1 MAYTVRKLLE
11 SEQFPKMKLLCGEKG
26 LDLEVKGIRII
37 EIEDME
43 RYLTG
48 GEILIT
54 SFQVYLSCSDR
65 EVEQHFEDLVKS
77 DISGFI
83 VKKRKE
89 YDPTGRRL
97 SLLEKHCKK
106 YEIPLV
112 EIPGDFDY
120 WGIIRHVMIQVFD
133 KDTARLKYF
142 KITHDSF
149 NSFILK
155 NNGSSNTASDII
167 KFLSIMIENPVV
179 LYYGNLNCMV
189 STNSDNSKL
198 ILSDEIQPYKP
209 NIITKFQY
217 MKQMKGSC
225 VQYVVKFAIL
235 SEVEVYITITE
246 ENRELTELDYMAIEN
261 AIINLQYGFLS
272 EFAQDEV
279 KKKYQRDIVH
289 NILNGLLS
297 SKEMTEAA
305 AQLGMKES
313 DTYRVVDFHTIK
325 KNVQRKYTKE
335 QLQEVGVI
343 VGELMYLLPDALI
356 YRNMDQ
362 IVMIQQVDSNQTE
375 LEYQKEMEE
384 VEDVIQ
390 RSILYRKKDT
400 DFQIGIG
407 KSVEGYQRLKE
418 SYHEASRAI
427 KYIDIIRLV
436 TGDKNKSVVHYS
448 NLGFFQIF
456 GEIDDVT
463 ELERYIPETLKKS
476 NISVSLIKANR
487 TKITDSNV
495 YGISYG
501 YDVYAGGAGN
511 DNDGDAKD
519 GRSGGFVGFNDE
531 GLLKNNNM
539 YYCDVVRGTKDLV
552 GPFSGK
558 SELDTVYA
566 FNSQEKVEGENN
578 NYRIYRKLDQSLD
591 QIEKNNSILNSSHE
605 KDDASGWDIYTIGH
619 MNPVKTFETLKNAV
633 LVSKGDSVKA
643 DLNAYESSAKAVL
656 MSDTKTTLN
665 TGESDTPEPSESQDP
680 CDENIKL
687 TINKVW
693 KDLNNFDHSRP
704 NSITVTISRTWKDK
718 AGNEKTETVPRY
730 ESYKIE
736 GSSDKSKWQKVIKEL
751 PAYTTDGDE
760 IYYYTYSIT
769 EAKVDGYTTTIDK
782 SQDGFTFTIT
792 NRHFPGLPD
801 TGGYGS
807 YLIYLIAVLLFLVY
821 FVMRYKK
828 CKENKKAEKL

>member
-54 SFQVYLSCSDR
+54 SFQVYLSCNDR

-112 EIPGDFDY
+112 EIPGDFYY
-120 WGIIRHVMIQVFD
+120 WGIIRYVIMQVFD
-133 KDTARLKYF
+133 KATARLKYF
-142 KITHDSF
+142 KITHDNF
-149 NSFILK
+149 NAFILN
-155 NNGSSNTASDII
+155 NNGSCNTASNII
-167 KFLSIMIENPVV
+167 KFLSVMIENPVV

-235 SEVEVYITITE
+235 SEVEIYITITE

-305 AQLGMKES
+305 SQLGMKES

-335 QLQEVGVI
+335 QLHEVGVI
-343 VGELMYLLPDALI
+343 EGELMHLLPDALI

-362 IVMIQQVDSNQTE
+362 IVMIQQVDSDQTE

-384 VEDVIQ
+384 IEEVIQ

-456 GEIDDVT
+456 SKVDDMT
-463 ELERYIPETLKKS
+463 ELERCIPETLKKLYLYDDEHKGE
-476 NISVSLIKANR
+476 LITTLQMYLRNNQSIKKTAGAMFVHYR
-487 TKITDSNV
+487 T
-495 YGISYG
+495 ISY
-501 YDVYAGGAGN
+501 
-511 DNDGDAKD
+511 
-519 GRSGGFVGFNDE
+519 R
-531 GLLKNNNM
+531 
-539 YYCDVVRGTKDLV
+539 
-552 GPFSGK
+552 
-558 SELDTVYA
+558 
-566 FNSQEKVEGENN
+566 
-578 NYRIYRKLDQSLD
+578 
-591 QIEKNNSILNSSHE
+591 IEKI
-605 KDDASGWDIYTIGH
+605 KQISGI
-619 MNPVKTFETLKNAV
+619 
-633 LVSKGDSVKA
+633 
-643 DLNAYESSAKAVL
+643 
-656 MSDTKTTLN
+656 
-665 TGESDTPEPSESQDP
+665 
-680 CDENIKL
+680 
-687 TINKVW
+687 
-693 KDLNNFDHSRP
+693 NFD
-704 NSITVTISRTWKDK
+704 N
-718 AGNEKTETVPRY
+718 ANEVLAV
-730 ESYKIE
+730 SNGLIIYKMLKEIE
-736 GSSDKSKWQKVIKEL
+736 
-751 PAYTTDGDE
+751 
-760 IYYYTYSIT
+760 
-769 EAKVDGYTTTIDK
+769 
-782 SQDGFTFTIT
+782 
-792 NRHFPGLPD
+792 
-801 TGGYGS
+801 
-807 YLIYLIAVLLFLVY
+807 
-821 FVMRYKK
+821 
-828 CKENKKAEKL
+828 

>member
-54 SFQVYLSCSDR
+54 SFQVYLSCNDR

-112 EIPGDFDY
+112 EISEDLHY
-120 WGIIRHVMIQVFD
+120 WGIIRYVIMQVFD
-133 KDTARLKYF
+133 KATARLKYF
-142 KITHDSF
+142 KITHDNF
-149 NSFILK
+149 NAFILN
-155 NNGSSNTASDII
+155 NNGSCNTASDII
-167 KFLSIMIENPVV
+167 KFLSVMIENPVV

-235 SEVEVYITITE
+235 NEMEIYITITE

-313 DTYRVVDFHTIK
+313 DTYRVVDFHTIT

-335 QLQEVGVI
+335 QLHEVGVI
-343 VGELMYLLPDALI
+343 EGELMHLLPDALI

-362 IVMIQQVDSNQTE
+362 IVMIQQVDSKQTE

-463 ELERYIPETLKKS
+463 ELERYIPETLKKLYLYDDEHKGE
-476 NISVSLIKANR
+476 LITTLQMYLRNNQSIKKTAGAMFVHYR
-487 TKITDSNV
+487 T
-495 YGISYG
+495 ISYRLE
-501 YDVYAGGAGN
+501 
-511 DNDGDAKD
+511 KIKQI
-519 GRSGGFVGFNDE
+519 SG
-531 GLLKNNNM
+531 
-539 YYCDVVRGTKDLV
+539 
-552 GPFSGK
+552 
-558 SELDTVYA
+558 
-566 FNSQEKVEGENN
+566 
-578 NYRIYRKLDQSLD
+578 I
-591 QIEKNNSILNSSHE
+591 
-605 KDDASGWDIYTIGH
+605 
-619 MNPVKTFETLKNAV
+619 
-633 LVSKGDSVKA
+633 
-643 DLNAYESSAKAVL
+643 
-656 MSDTKTTLN
+656 
-665 TGESDTPEPSESQDP
+665 
-680 CDENIKL
+680 
-687 TINKVW
+687 
-693 KDLNNFDHSRP
+693 NFD
-704 NSITVTISRTWKDK
+704 N
-718 AGNEKTETVPRY
+718 ANEVLAV
-730 ESYKIE
+730 SNGLIIYKMLKEIE
-736 GSSDKSKWQKVIKEL
+736 
-751 PAYTTDGDE
+751 
-760 IYYYTYSIT
+760 
-769 EAKVDGYTTTIDK
+769 
-782 SQDGFTFTIT
+782 
-792 NRHFPGLPD
+792 
-801 TGGYGS
+801 
-807 YLIYLIAVLLFLVY
+807 
-821 FVMRYKK
+821 
-828 CKENKKAEKL
+828 

>member
-54 SFQVYLSCSDR
+54 SFQVYLSCNDR

-112 EIPGDFDY
+112 EISEDLHY
-120 WGIIRHVMIQVFD
+120 WGIIRYVIMQVFD
-133 KDTARLKYF
+133 KATARLKYF
-142 KITHDSF
+142 KITHDNF
-149 NSFILK
+149 NAFILN
-155 NNGSSNTASDII
+155 NNGSCNTASNII
-167 KFLSIMIENPVV
+167 KFLSVMIENPVE

-189 STNSDNSKL
+189 STNLDNSKL

-235 SEVEVYITITE
+235 SEVEIYITITE

-272 EFAQDEV
+272 EFVQDEV

-305 AQLGMKES
+305 SQLGMKES

-343 VGELMYLLPDALI
+343 EGELMHLLPDALI
-356 YRNMDQ
+356 YRNKDQ

-407 KSVEGYQRLKE
+407 KSVEGYQRLNE

-463 ELERYIPETLKKS
+463 ELERYIPETLKKLYLYDDEHKGE
-476 NISVSLIKANR
+476 LITTLQMYLRNNQSIKKTAGAMFVHYR
-487 TKITDSNV
+487 T
-495 YGISYG
+495 ISYRLE
-501 YDVYAGGAGN
+501 
-511 DNDGDAKD
+511 KIKQI
-519 GRSGGFVGFNDE
+519 SGINF
-531 GLLKNNNM
+531 
-539 YYCDVVRGTKDLV
+539 
-552 GPFSGK
+552 
-558 SELDTVYA
+558 
-566 FNSQEKVEGENN
+566 
-578 NYRIYRKLDQSLD
+578 
-591 QIEKNNSILNSSHE
+591 
-605 KDDASGWDIYTIGH
+605 DDAYEVLAVSNGLIIYK
-619 MNPVKTFETLKNAV
+619 MLK
-633 LVSKGDSVKA
+633 
-643 DLNAYESSAKAVL
+643 E
-656 MSDTKTTLN
+656 
-665 TGESDTPEPSESQDP
+665 
-680 CDENIKL
+680 
-687 TINKVW
+687 
-693 KDLNNFDHSRP
+693 
-704 NSITVTISRTWKDK
+704 
-718 AGNEKTETVPRY
+718 
-730 ESYKIE
+730 IE
-736 GSSDKSKWQKVIKEL
+736 
-751 PAYTTDGDE
+751 
-760 IYYYTYSIT
+760 
-769 EAKVDGYTTTIDK
+769 
-782 SQDGFTFTIT
+782 
-792 NRHFPGLPD
+792 
-801 TGGYGS
+801 
-807 YLIYLIAVLLFLVY
+807 
-821 FVMRYKK
+821 
-828 CKENKKAEKL
+828 

>member
-48 GEILIT
+48 GEILMT

-112 EIPGDFDY
+112 EISEDSYY
-120 WGIIRHVMIQVFD
+120 WGIIRYVMIQVFD

-149 NSFILK
+149 NTFILK

-179 LYYGNLNCMV
+179 LYYGDLNCMV

-235 SEVEVYITITE
+235 SEVEIYITITE

-272 EFAQDEV
+272 EFAQNEV
-279 KKKYQRDIVH
+279 KKTYQRDLIH

-335 QLQEVGVI
+335 QLHEVGVI

-390 RSILYRKKDT
+390 RSILHRKKDT

-418 SYHEASRAI
+418 SYQEASRAI

-463 ELERYIPETLKKS
+463 ELERYIPETLKKLYLYDDEHKGE
-476 NISVSLIKANR
+476 LITTLQMYLRNNQSIKKTADAMFVHYR
-487 TKITDSNV
+487 T
-495 YGISYG
+495 ISYRLE
-501 YDVYAGGAGN
+501 
-511 DNDGDAKD
+511 KIKQI
-519 GRSGGFVGFNDE
+519 SG
-531 GLLKNNNM
+531 
-539 YYCDVVRGTKDLV
+539 
-552 GPFSGK
+552 
-558 SELDTVYA
+558 
-566 FNSQEKVEGENN
+566 
-578 NYRIYRKLDQSLD
+578 I
-591 QIEKNNSILNSSHE
+591 
-605 KDDASGWDIYTIGH
+605 
-619 MNPVKTFETLKNAV
+619 
-633 LVSKGDSVKA
+633 
-643 DLNAYESSAKAVL
+643 
-656 MSDTKTTLN
+656 
-665 TGESDTPEPSESQDP
+665 
-680 CDENIKL
+680 
-687 TINKVW
+687 
-693 KDLNNFDHSRP
+693 NFD
-704 NSITVTISRTWKDK
+704 N
-718 AGNEKTETVPRY
+718 ANEVLAV
-730 ESYKIE
+730 SNGLIIYKMLKEIE
-736 GSSDKSKWQKVIKEL
+736 
-751 PAYTTDGDE
+751 
-760 IYYYTYSIT
+760 
-769 EAKVDGYTTTIDK
+769 
-782 SQDGFTFTIT
+782 
-792 NRHFPGLPD
+792 
-801 TGGYGS
+801 
-807 YLIYLIAVLLFLVY
+807 
-821 FVMRYKK
+821 
-828 CKENKKAEKL
+828 

>member
-112 EIPGDFDY
+112 EISEDSYY
-120 WGIIRHVMIQVFD
+120 WGIIRYVMIQVFD

-149 NSFILK
+149 NTFILK

-179 LYYGNLNCMV
+179 LYYGDLNCMV

-198 ILSDEIQPYKP
+198 ILLDEIQPYKP

-235 SEVEVYITITE
+235 SEVEIYITITE

-279 KKKYQRDIVH
+279 KKKYQRDLIH

-335 QLQEVGVI
+335 QLHEVGVI

-384 VEDVIQ
+384 IEEVIQ

-427 KYIDIIRLV
+427 KYIEIIRQV

-456 GEIDDVT
+456 GEIEDVT
-463 ELERYIPETLKKS
+463 ELERYIPETLKKLYLYDDEHKGE
-476 NISVSLIKANR
+476 LITTLQMYLRNNQSIKKTAGAMFVHYR
-487 TKITDSNV
+487 T
-495 YGISYG
+495 ISYRLE
-501 YDVYAGGAGN
+501 
-511 DNDGDAKD
+511 KIKQI
-519 GRSGGFVGFNDE
+519 SG
-531 GLLKNNNM
+531 
-539 YYCDVVRGTKDLV
+539 
-552 GPFSGK
+552 
-558 SELDTVYA
+558 
-566 FNSQEKVEGENN
+566 
-578 NYRIYRKLDQSLD
+578 I
-591 QIEKNNSILNSSHE
+591 
-605 KDDASGWDIYTIGH
+605 
-619 MNPVKTFETLKNAV
+619 
-633 LVSKGDSVKA
+633 
-643 DLNAYESSAKAVL
+643 
-656 MSDTKTTLN
+656 
-665 TGESDTPEPSESQDP
+665 
-680 CDENIKL
+680 
-687 TINKVW
+687 
-693 KDLNNFDHSRP
+693 NFD
-704 NSITVTISRTWKDK
+704 N
-718 AGNEKTETVPRY
+718 ANEVLAV
-730 ESYKIE
+730 SNGLIIYKMLN
-736 GSSDKSKWQKVIKEL
+736 Q
-751 PAYTTDGDE
+751 
-760 IYYYTYSIT
+760 
-769 EAKVDGYTTTIDK
+769 
-782 SQDGFTFTIT
+782 
-792 NRHFPGLPD
+792 
-801 TGGYGS
+801 
-807 YLIYLIAVLLFLVY
+807 
-821 FVMRYKK
+821 
-828 CKENKKAEKL
+828 

>member
-1 MAYTVRKLLE
+1 MAYIVRKLLE

-54 SFQVYLSCSDR
+54 SFQVYLSCNDR

-112 EIPGDFDY
+112 EISEDSYY
-120 WGIIRHVMIQVFD
+120 WGIIRYVIMQVFD
-133 KDTARLKYF
+133 KATARLKYF
-142 KITHDSF
+142 KITHDNF
-149 NSFILK
+149 NTFILN
-155 NNGSSNTASDII
+155 NNGSCNTASNII
-167 KFLSIMIENPVV
+167 KFLSVMIENPVV

-235 SEVEVYITITE
+235 SEVEIYITITE
-246 ENRELTELDYMAIEN
+246 ENRGLTELDYMAIEN

-279 KKKYQRDIVH
+279 KKKYQRDLIH

-325 KNVQRKYTKE
+325 NNVQSKYTKE
-335 QLQEVGVI
+335 QLHEVGVI
-343 VGELMYLLPDALI
+343 EGELKHLLPDALI

-362 IVMIQQVDSNQTE
+362 IVMIQQVDSEQTE

-390 RSILYRKKDT
+390 RSIFYRKKDT

-407 KSVEGYQRLKE
+407 KSVKGYQRLKE
-418 SYHEASRAI
+418 SYHEASQAI
-427 KYIDIIRLV
+427 KYIEIVRLV

-456 GEIDDVT
+456 GEIDDMT
-463 ELERYIPETLKKS
+463 KLERYIPETLKKLYEYDDEHKGELIPTLQMFLS
-476 NISVSLIKANR
+476 NNQSIRKTAGAMFVHYR
-487 TKITDSNV
+487 T
-495 YGISYG
+495 ISY
-501 YDVYAGGAGN
+501 
-511 DNDGDAKD
+511 
-519 GRSGGFVGFNDE
+519 R
-531 GLLKNNNM
+531 M
-539 YYCDVVRGTKDLV
+539 
-552 GPFSGK
+552 
-558 SELDTVYA
+558 
-566 FNSQEKVEGENN
+566 EKIKE
-578 NYRIYRKLDQSLD
+578 I
-591 QIEKNNSILNSSHE
+591 
-605 KDDASGWDIYTIGH
+605 
-619 MNPVKTFETLKNAV
+619 
-633 LVSKGDSVKA
+633 
-643 DLNAYESSAKAVL
+643 
-656 MSDTKTTLN
+656 
-665 TGESDTPEPSESQDP
+665 TG
-680 CDENIKL
+680 I
-687 TINKVW
+687 
-693 KDLNNFDHSRP
+693 NFD
-704 NSITVTISRTWKDK
+704 N
-718 AGNEKTETVPRY
+718 ANEVLAV
-730 ESYKIE
+730 SNGLVIYKMLN
-736 GSSDKSKWQKVIKEL
+736 Q
-751 PAYTTDGDE
+751 
-760 IYYYTYSIT
+760 
-769 EAKVDGYTTTIDK
+769 
-782 SQDGFTFTIT
+782 
-792 NRHFPGLPD
+792 
-801 TGGYGS
+801 
-807 YLIYLIAVLLFLVY
+807 
-821 FVMRYKK
+821 
-828 CKENKKAEKL
+828 

>member
-54 SFQVYLSCSDR
+54 SFQVYLSCNDR

-112 EIPGDFDY
+112 EISEDSYY
-120 WGIIRHVMIQVFD
+120 WGIIRYVIMQVFD
-133 KDTARLKYF
+133 KATARLKYF
-142 KITHDSF
+142 KITHDNF
-149 NSFILK
+149 NTFILN
-155 NNGSSNTASDII
+155 NNGSCNTASNII
-167 KFLSIMIENPVV
+167 KFLSVMIENPVV

-235 SEVEVYITITE
+235 SEVEIYITITE
-246 ENRELTELDYMAIEN
+246 ENRGLTELDYMAIEN

-279 KKKYQRDIVH
+279 KKKYQRDLIH

-325 KNVQRKYTKE
+325 NNVQSKYTKE
-335 QLQEVGVI
+335 QLHEVGVI
-343 VGELMYLLPDALI
+343 EGELKHLLPDALI

-390 RSILYRKKDT
+390 RSIFYRKKDT

-456 GEIDDVT
+456 GEIDDMT
-463 ELERYIPETLKKS
+463 KLERYIPETLKKLYEYDDEHKGELIPTLQMFLS
-476 NISVSLIKANR
+476 NNQSIRKTAGAMFVHYR
-487 TKITDSNV
+487 T
-495 YGISYG
+495 ISY
-501 YDVYAGGAGN
+501 
-511 DNDGDAKD
+511 
-519 GRSGGFVGFNDE
+519 R
-531 GLLKNNNM
+531 M
-539 YYCDVVRGTKDLV
+539 
-552 GPFSGK
+552 
-558 SELDTVYA
+558 
-566 FNSQEKVEGENN
+566 EKIKE
-578 NYRIYRKLDQSLD
+578 I
-591 QIEKNNSILNSSHE
+591 
-605 KDDASGWDIYTIGH
+605 
-619 MNPVKTFETLKNAV
+619 
-633 LVSKGDSVKA
+633 
-643 DLNAYESSAKAVL
+643 
-656 MSDTKTTLN
+656 
-665 TGESDTPEPSESQDP
+665 TG
-680 CDENIKL
+680 I
-687 TINKVW
+687 
-693 KDLNNFDHSRP
+693 NFD
-704 NSITVTISRTWKDK
+704 N
-718 AGNEKTETVPRY
+718 ANEVLAV
-730 ESYKIE
+730 SNGLVIYKMLN
-736 GSSDKSKWQKVIKEL
+736 Q
-751 PAYTTDGDE
+751 
-760 IYYYTYSIT
+760 
-769 EAKVDGYTTTIDK
+769 
-782 SQDGFTFTIT
+782 
-792 NRHFPGLPD
+792 
-801 TGGYGS
+801 
-807 YLIYLIAVLLFLVY
+807 
-821 FVMRYKK
+821 
-828 CKENKKAEKL
+828 

>member
-1 MAYTVRKLLE
+1 M
-11 SEQFPKMKLLCGEKG
+11 
-26 LDLEVKGIRII
+26 
-37 EIEDME
+37 
-43 RYLTG
+43 
-48 GEILIT
+48 
-54 SFQVYLSCSDR
+54 
-65 EVEQHFEDLVKS
+65 
-77 DISGFI
+77 
-83 VKKRKE
+83 
-89 YDPTGRRL
+89 

-112 EIPGDFDY
+112 EISEDFYY
-120 WGIIRHVMIQVFD
+120 WGIIRHVMMQVFD

-142 KITHDSF
+142 KITHDNF
-149 NSFILK
+149 NTFILR

-179 LYYGNLNCMV
+179 LYYGNLNYIV

-235 SEVEVYITITE
+235 SEVEIYITITE

-279 KKKYQRDIVH
+279 KKKYQRDLIH

-325 KNVQRKYTKE
+325 NNVQSKYTKE
-335 QLQEVGVI
+335 QLHEVGVI
-343 VGELMYLLPDALI
+343 EGELKHLLPDALI

-418 SYHEASRAI
+418 SYYEASQAI
-427 KYIDIIRLV
+427 KYIEIIRHV

-463 ELERYIPETLKKS
+463 ELERYIPETLKKLYLYDDEHKGE
-476 NISVSLIKANR
+476 LITTLQMYLRNNQSIKKTAGAMFVHYR
-487 TKITDSNV
+487 T
-495 YGISYG
+495 ISYRLE
-501 YDVYAGGAGN
+501 
-511 DNDGDAKD
+511 KIKQI
-519 GRSGGFVGFNDE
+519 SG
-531 GLLKNNNM
+531 
-539 YYCDVVRGTKDLV
+539 
-552 GPFSGK
+552 
-558 SELDTVYA
+558 
-566 FNSQEKVEGENN
+566 
-578 NYRIYRKLDQSLD
+578 I
-591 QIEKNNSILNSSHE
+591 
-605 KDDASGWDIYTIGH
+605 
-619 MNPVKTFETLKNAV
+619 
-633 LVSKGDSVKA
+633 
-643 DLNAYESSAKAVL
+643 
-656 MSDTKTTLN
+656 
-665 TGESDTPEPSESQDP
+665 
-680 CDENIKL
+680 
-687 TINKVW
+687 
-693 KDLNNFDHSRP
+693 NFD
-704 NSITVTISRTWKDK
+704 N
-718 AGNEKTETVPRY
+718 ANEVLAV
-730 ESYKIE
+730 SNGLIIYKMLKEIE
-736 GSSDKSKWQKVIKEL
+736 
-751 PAYTTDGDE
+751 
-760 IYYYTYSIT
+760 
-769 EAKVDGYTTTIDK
+769 
-782 SQDGFTFTIT
+782 
-792 NRHFPGLPD
+792 
-801 TGGYGS
+801 
-807 YLIYLIAVLLFLVY
+807 
-821 FVMRYKK
+821 
-828 CKENKKAEKL
+828 

>member
-54 SFQVYLSCSDR
+54 SFQVYLSCNDR

-112 EIPGDFDY
+112 EISEDSYY
-120 WGIIRHVMIQVFD
+120 WGIIRYVVMQVFD
-133 KDTARLKYF
+133 KATARLKYF
-142 KITHDSF
+142 KITHDNF
-149 NSFILK
+149 NAFILN
-155 NNGSSNTASDII
+155 NNGSCNTASDII
-167 KFLSIMIENPVV
+167 KFLSVMIENPVV

-235 SEVEVYITITE
+235 NEMEIYITITE

-325 KNVQRKYTKE
+325 KNAQRKYTKE

-418 SYHEASRAI
+418 SYHEARRAI

-463 ELERYIPETLKKS
+463 ELERYIPETLKKLYLYDDEHKGE
-476 NISVSLIKANR
+476 LITTLQMYLRNNQSIKKTAGAMFVHYR
-487 TKITDSNV
+487 T
-495 YGISYG
+495 ISYRLE
-501 YDVYAGGAGN
+501 
-511 DNDGDAKD
+511 KIKQI
-519 GRSGGFVGFNDE
+519 SGINF
-531 GLLKNNNM
+531 
-539 YYCDVVRGTKDLV
+539 
-552 GPFSGK
+552 
-558 SELDTVYA
+558 
-566 FNSQEKVEGENN
+566 
-578 NYRIYRKLDQSLD
+578 
-591 QIEKNNSILNSSHE
+591 
-605 KDDASGWDIYTIGH
+605 DDATEVLAVSNGLIIYK
-619 MNPVKTFETLKNAV
+619 MLK
-633 LVSKGDSVKA
+633 
-643 DLNAYESSAKAVL
+643 E
-656 MSDTKTTLN
+656 
-665 TGESDTPEPSESQDP
+665 
-680 CDENIKL
+680 
-687 TINKVW
+687 
-693 KDLNNFDHSRP
+693 
-704 NSITVTISRTWKDK
+704 
-718 AGNEKTETVPRY
+718 
-730 ESYKIE
+730 IE
-736 GSSDKSKWQKVIKEL
+736 
-751 PAYTTDGDE
+751 
-760 IYYYTYSIT
+760 
-769 EAKVDGYTTTIDK
+769 
-782 SQDGFTFTIT
+782 
-792 NRHFPGLPD
+792 
-801 TGGYGS
+801 
-807 YLIYLIAVLLFLVY
+807 
-821 FVMRYKK
+821 
-828 CKENKKAEKL
+828 

>member
-1 MAYTVRKLLE
+1 MAYTVRKLLK

-54 SFQVYLSCSDR
+54 SFQVYLSCNDR

-106 YEIPLV
+106 YQIPLLEIP
-112 EIPGDFDY
+112 EDSYY
-120 WGIIRHVMIQVFD
+120 WGIIRYVIMQVFD
-133 KDTARLKYF
+133 KATARLKYF

-149 NSFILK
+149 NTFILK

-179 LYYGNLNCMV
+179 LYYGNLNCMA

-225 VQYVVKFAIL
+225 VQYVVKFTIL
-235 SEVEVYITITE
+235 SEVEIYITITE

-343 VGELMYLLPDALI
+343 VGELRYLLPDALI
-356 YRNMDQ
+356 YR
-362 IVMIQQVDSNQTE
+362 
-375 LEYQKEMEE
+375 
-384 VEDVIQ
+384 
-390 RSILYRKKDT
+390 
-400 DFQIGIG
+400 
-407 KSVEGYQRLKE
+407 
-418 SYHEASRAI
+418 
-427 KYIDIIRLV
+427 
-436 TGDKNKSVVHYS
+436 
-448 NLGFFQIF
+448 
-456 GEIDDVT
+456 
-463 ELERYIPETLKKS
+463 
-476 NISVSLIKANR
+476 
-487 TKITDSNV
+487 
-495 YGISYG
+495 
-501 YDVYAGGAGN
+501 
-511 DNDGDAKD
+511 
-519 GRSGGFVGFNDE
+519 
-531 GLLKNNNM
+531 
-539 YYCDVVRGTKDLV
+539 
-552 GPFSGK
+552 
-558 SELDTVYA
+558 
-566 FNSQEKVEGENN
+566 
-578 NYRIYRKLDQSLD
+578 
-591 QIEKNNSILNSSHE
+591 
-605 KDDASGWDIYTIGH
+605 
-619 MNPVKTFETLKNAV
+619 
-633 LVSKGDSVKA
+633 
-643 DLNAYESSAKAVL
+643 
-656 MSDTKTTLN
+656 
-665 TGESDTPEPSESQDP
+665 
-680 CDENIKL
+680 
-687 TINKVW
+687 
-693 KDLNNFDHSRP
+693 
-704 NSITVTISRTWKDK
+704 
-718 AGNEKTETVPRY
+718 
-730 ESYKIE
+730 
-736 GSSDKSKWQKVIKEL
+736 
-751 PAYTTDGDE
+751 
-760 IYYYTYSIT
+760 
-769 EAKVDGYTTTIDK
+769 
-782 SQDGFTFTIT
+782 
-792 NRHFPGLPD
+792 
-801 TGGYGS
+801 
-807 YLIYLIAVLLFLVY
+807 
-821 FVMRYKK
+821 
-828 CKENKKAEKL
+828 

>member
-112 EIPGDFDY
+112 EISEDSYY
-120 WGIIRHVMIQVFD
+120 WGIIRYVIMQVFD
-133 KDTARLKYF
+133 KATARLKYF
-142 KITHDSF
+142 KITHDNF
-149 NSFILK
+149 NMFILN
-155 NNGSSNTASDII
+155 NNGSCNTASDII

-235 SEVEVYITITE
+235 SEVEIYITITE

-279 KKKYQRDIVH
+279 KKKYQRDIIH

-335 QLQEVGVI
+335 QLHEVGVI

-456 GEIDDVT
+456 GEIEDVT
-463 ELERYIPETLKKS
+463 ELERYIPETLKKLYLYDDEHKGE
-476 NISVSLIKANR
+476 LITTLQMYLRNNQSIKKTAGAMFVHYR
-487 TKITDSNV
+487 T
-495 YGISYG
+495 ISYRLE
-501 YDVYAGGAGN
+501 
-511 DNDGDAKD
+511 KIKQI
-519 GRSGGFVGFNDE
+519 SG
-531 GLLKNNNM
+531 
-539 YYCDVVRGTKDLV
+539 
-552 GPFSGK
+552 
-558 SELDTVYA
+558 
-566 FNSQEKVEGENN
+566 
-578 NYRIYRKLDQSLD
+578 I
-591 QIEKNNSILNSSHE
+591 
-605 KDDASGWDIYTIGH
+605 
-619 MNPVKTFETLKNAV
+619 
-633 LVSKGDSVKA
+633 
-643 DLNAYESSAKAVL
+643 
-656 MSDTKTTLN
+656 
-665 TGESDTPEPSESQDP
+665 
-680 CDENIKL
+680 
-687 TINKVW
+687 
-693 KDLNNFDHSRP
+693 NFD
-704 NSITVTISRTWKDK
+704 N
-718 AGNEKTETVPRY
+718 ANEVLAV
-730 ESYKIE
+730 SNGLIIYKMLKEIE
-736 GSSDKSKWQKVIKEL
+736 
-751 PAYTTDGDE
+751 
-760 IYYYTYSIT
+760 
-769 EAKVDGYTTTIDK
+769 
-782 SQDGFTFTIT
+782 
-792 NRHFPGLPD
+792 
-801 TGGYGS
+801 
-807 YLIYLIAVLLFLVY
+807 
-821 FVMRYKK
+821 
-828 CKENKKAEKL
+828 

>member
-54 SFQVYLSCSDR
+54 SFQVYLSCNDR

-112 EIPGDFDY
+112 EISEDFYY

-142 KITHDSF
+142 KITHDNF
-149 NSFILK
+149 NTFILK

-167 KFLSIMIENPVV
+167 RFLSIMIENPVV

-235 SEVEVYITITE
+235 SEVEIYITITE
-246 ENRELTELDYMAIEN
+246 ENRGLTELDYMAIEN

-279 KKKYQRDIVH
+279 KKKYQRDLIH

-325 KNVQRKYTKE
+325 NNVQSKYTKE
-335 QLQEVGVI
+335 QLHEVDVI
-343 VGELMYLLPDALI
+343 EGELKHLLPDALI

-362 IVMIQQVDSNQTE
+362 IVMIQQVDSEQTE

-418 SYHEASRAI
+418 SYHEASQAI
-427 KYIDIIRLV
+427 KYIEIIRQV

-463 ELERYIPETLKKS
+463 ELERYIPETLKKLYEYDDEHKGELIPTLQMFLS
-476 NISVSLIKANR
+476 NNQSIRKTAGAMFVHYR
-487 TKITDSNV
+487 T
-495 YGISYG
+495 ISYRLE
-501 YDVYAGGAGN
+501 
-511 DNDGDAKD
+511 KIKQI
-519 GRSGGFVGFNDE
+519 SG
-531 GLLKNNNM
+531 
-539 YYCDVVRGTKDLV
+539 
-552 GPFSGK
+552 
-558 SELDTVYA
+558 
-566 FNSQEKVEGENN
+566 
-578 NYRIYRKLDQSLD
+578 I
-591 QIEKNNSILNSSHE
+591 
-605 KDDASGWDIYTIGH
+605 
-619 MNPVKTFETLKNAV
+619 
-633 LVSKGDSVKA
+633 
-643 DLNAYESSAKAVL
+643 
-656 MSDTKTTLN
+656 
-665 TGESDTPEPSESQDP
+665 
-680 CDENIKL
+680 
-687 TINKVW
+687 
-693 KDLNNFDHSRP
+693 NFD
-704 NSITVTISRTWKDK
+704 N
-718 AGNEKTETVPRY
+718 ANEVLAV
-730 ESYKIE
+730 SNGLVIYKMLKEIE
-736 GSSDKSKWQKVIKEL
+736 
-751 PAYTTDGDE
+751 
-760 IYYYTYSIT
+760 
-769 EAKVDGYTTTIDK
+769 
-782 SQDGFTFTIT
+782 
-792 NRHFPGLPD
+792 
-801 TGGYGS
+801 
-807 YLIYLIAVLLFLVY
+807 
-821 FVMRYKK
+821 
-828 CKENKKAEKL
+828 

>member
-112 EIPGDFDY
+112 EISEDSYY
-120 WGIIRHVMIQVFD
+120 WGIIRYVMIQVFD

-149 NSFILK
+149 NTFILK

-179 LYYGNLNCMV
+179 LYYGDLNCMV

-235 SEVEVYITITE
+235 SEVEIYITITE

-279 KKKYQRDIVH
+279 KKKYQRDLIH

-335 QLQEVGVI
+335 QLHEVGVI
-343 VGELMYLLPDALI
+343 VGELKHLLPDALI

-427 KYIDIIRLV
+427 KYIDIIRQV

-456 GEIDDVT
+456 GEIEDVT
-463 ELERYIPETLKKS
+463 ELERYIPETLKKLYLYDDEHKGE
-476 NISVSLIKANR
+476 LITTLQMYLRNNQSIKKTADAMFVHYR
-487 TKITDSNV
+487 T
-495 YGISYG
+495 ISYRLE
-501 YDVYAGGAGN
+501 
-511 DNDGDAKD
+511 KIKQI
-519 GRSGGFVGFNDE
+519 SG
-531 GLLKNNNM
+531 
-539 YYCDVVRGTKDLV
+539 
-552 GPFSGK
+552 
-558 SELDTVYA
+558 
-566 FNSQEKVEGENN
+566 
-578 NYRIYRKLDQSLD
+578 I
-591 QIEKNNSILNSSHE
+591 
-605 KDDASGWDIYTIGH
+605 
-619 MNPVKTFETLKNAV
+619 
-633 LVSKGDSVKA
+633 
-643 DLNAYESSAKAVL
+643 
-656 MSDTKTTLN
+656 
-665 TGESDTPEPSESQDP
+665 
-680 CDENIKL
+680 
-687 TINKVW
+687 
-693 KDLNNFDHSRP
+693 NFD
-704 NSITVTISRTWKDK
+704 N
-718 AGNEKTETVPRY
+718 ANEVLAV
-730 ESYKIE
+730 SNGLIIYKMLKEIE
-736 GSSDKSKWQKVIKEL
+736 
-751 PAYTTDGDE
+751 
-760 IYYYTYSIT
+760 
-769 EAKVDGYTTTIDK
+769 
-782 SQDGFTFTIT
+782 
-792 NRHFPGLPD
+792 
-801 TGGYGS
+801 
-807 YLIYLIAVLLFLVY
+807 
-821 FVMRYKK
+821 
-828 CKENKKAEKL
+828 

>member
-112 EIPGDFDY
+112 EISEDSYY
-120 WGIIRHVMIQVFD
+120 WGIIRYVMIQVFD

-149 NSFILK
+149 NTFILK

-179 LYYGNLNCMV
+179 LYYGDLNCMV

-235 SEVEVYITITE
+235 SEVEIYITITE

-272 EFAQDEV
+272 EFAQNEV
-279 KKKYQRDIVH
+279 KKTYQRDLIH

-313 DTYRVVDFHTIK
+313 DTYRVVDFHTIT

-335 QLQEVGVI
+335 QLHEVGVI
-343 VGELMYLLPDALI
+343 EGELMHLLPDALI

-427 KYIDIIRLV
+427 KYIEIIRQV
-436 TGDKNKSVVHYS
+436 TGDKNKSVVQYS

-456 GEIDDVT
+456 GKVDDMT
-463 ELERYIPETLKKS
+463 ELERCIPETLKKLYLYDDEHKGE
-476 NISVSLIKANR
+476 LITTLQMYLRNNQSIKKTADAMFVHYR
-487 TKITDSNV
+487 T
-495 YGISYG
+495 ISYRLE
-501 YDVYAGGAGN
+501 
-511 DNDGDAKD
+511 KIKQI
-519 GRSGGFVGFNDE
+519 SG
-531 GLLKNNNM
+531 
-539 YYCDVVRGTKDLV
+539 
-552 GPFSGK
+552 
-558 SELDTVYA
+558 
-566 FNSQEKVEGENN
+566 
-578 NYRIYRKLDQSLD
+578 I
-591 QIEKNNSILNSSHE
+591 
-605 KDDASGWDIYTIGH
+605 
-619 MNPVKTFETLKNAV
+619 
-633 LVSKGDSVKA
+633 
-643 DLNAYESSAKAVL
+643 
-656 MSDTKTTLN
+656 
-665 TGESDTPEPSESQDP
+665 
-680 CDENIKL
+680 
-687 TINKVW
+687 
-693 KDLNNFDHSRP
+693 NFD
-704 NSITVTISRTWKDK
+704 N
-718 AGNEKTETVPRY
+718 ANEVLAV
-730 ESYKIE
+730 SNGLIIYKMLKEIE
-736 GSSDKSKWQKVIKEL
+736 
-751 PAYTTDGDE
+751 
-760 IYYYTYSIT
+760 
-769 EAKVDGYTTTIDK
+769 
-782 SQDGFTFTIT
+782 
-792 NRHFPGLPD
+792 
-801 TGGYGS
+801 
-807 YLIYLIAVLLFLVY
+807 
-821 FVMRYKK
+821 
-828 CKENKKAEKL
+828 

>member
-112 EIPGDFDY
+112 EISEDSYY
-120 WGIIRHVMIQVFD
+120 WGIIRYVIMQVFD

-142 KITHDSF
+142 KITHDNF
-149 NSFILK
+149 NTFILN
-155 NNGSSNTASDII
+155 NNGSCNTASDII

-235 SEVEVYITITE
+235 NEMEIYITITE

-335 QLQEVGVI
+335 QLHEVGVI
-343 VGELMYLLPDALI
+343 EGELMHLLPDALI

-362 IVMIQQVDSNQTE
+362 IVMIQQVDSDQTE

-384 VEDVIQ
+384 IEEVIQ
-390 RSILYRKKDT
+390 QSILYRKKDT

-418 SYHEASRAI
+418 SYYEASQAI
-427 KYIDIIRLV
+427 KYIEIIRLV

-456 GEIDDVT
+456 GKVDDMT
-463 ELERYIPETLKKS
+463 ELERCIPETLKKLYLYDDEHKGE
-476 NISVSLIKANR
+476 LITTLQMYLRNNQSIKKTAGAMFVHYR
-487 TKITDSNV
+487 T
-495 YGISYG
+495 ISYRLE
-501 YDVYAGGAGN
+501 
-511 DNDGDAKD
+511 KIKQI
-519 GRSGGFVGFNDE
+519 SG
-531 GLLKNNNM
+531 
-539 YYCDVVRGTKDLV
+539 
-552 GPFSGK
+552 
-558 SELDTVYA
+558 
-566 FNSQEKVEGENN
+566 
-578 NYRIYRKLDQSLD
+578 I
-591 QIEKNNSILNSSHE
+591 
-605 KDDASGWDIYTIGH
+605 
-619 MNPVKTFETLKNAV
+619 
-633 LVSKGDSVKA
+633 
-643 DLNAYESSAKAVL
+643 
-656 MSDTKTTLN
+656 
-665 TGESDTPEPSESQDP
+665 
-680 CDENIKL
+680 
-687 TINKVW
+687 
-693 KDLNNFDHSRP
+693 NFD
-704 NSITVTISRTWKDK
+704 N
-718 AGNEKTETVPRY
+718 ANEVLAV
-730 ESYKIE
+730 SNGLIIYKMLKEIE
-736 GSSDKSKWQKVIKEL
+736 
-751 PAYTTDGDE
+751 
-760 IYYYTYSIT
+760 
-769 EAKVDGYTTTIDK
+769 
-782 SQDGFTFTIT
+782 
-792 NRHFPGLPD
+792 
-801 TGGYGS
+801 
-807 YLIYLIAVLLFLVY
+807 
-821 FVMRYKK
+821 
-828 CKENKKAEKL
+828 

>member
-1 MAYTVRKLLE
+1 MGYTVRKLLE

-83 VKKRKE
+83 VKKKKE

-112 EIPGDFDY
+112 EISEDSYY
-120 WGIIRHVMIQVFD
+120 WGIIRYVIMQVFD

-142 KITHDSF
+142 KITHDNF
-149 NSFILK
+149 NTFILN
-155 NNGSSNTASDII
+155 NNGSCNTASDII
-167 KFLSIMIENPVV
+167 KFLSVMIENPVV

-235 SEVEVYITITE
+235 NEMEIYITITE

-279 KKKYQRDIVH
+279 KKKYQRDIIH

-335 QLQEVGVI
+335 QLHEVGVI

-463 ELERYIPETLKKS
+463 ELERYIPETLKKLYLYDDEHKGE
-476 NISVSLIKANR
+476 LITTLQMYLRNKQSIRKTADEMFVHYR
-487 TKITDSNV
+487 T
-495 YGISYG
+495 ISYRLE
-501 YDVYAGGAGN
+501 
-511 DNDGDAKD
+511 KIKQI
-519 GRSGGFVGFNDE
+519 SG
-531 GLLKNNNM
+531 
-539 YYCDVVRGTKDLV
+539 
-552 GPFSGK
+552 
-558 SELDTVYA
+558 
-566 FNSQEKVEGENN
+566 
-578 NYRIYRKLDQSLD
+578 I
-591 QIEKNNSILNSSHE
+591 
-605 KDDASGWDIYTIGH
+605 
-619 MNPVKTFETLKNAV
+619 
-633 LVSKGDSVKA
+633 
-643 DLNAYESSAKAVL
+643 
-656 MSDTKTTLN
+656 
-665 TGESDTPEPSESQDP
+665 
-680 CDENIKL
+680 
-687 TINKVW
+687 
-693 KDLNNFDHSRP
+693 NFD
-704 NSITVTISRTWKDK
+704 N
-718 AGNEKTETVPRY
+718 ANEVLAV
-730 ESYKIE
+730 SNGLIIYKMLKEIE
-736 GSSDKSKWQKVIKEL
+736 
-751 PAYTTDGDE
+751 
-760 IYYYTYSIT
+760 
-769 EAKVDGYTTTIDK
+769 
-782 SQDGFTFTIT
+782 
-792 NRHFPGLPD
+792 
-801 TGGYGS
+801 
-807 YLIYLIAVLLFLVY
+807 
-821 FVMRYKK
+821 
-828 CKENKKAEKL
+828 

>member
-54 SFQVYLSCSDR
+54 SFQVYLSCNDR

-106 YEIPLV
+106 YQIPLV
-112 EIPGDFDY
+112 EISEDLYY
-120 WGIIRHVMIQVFD
+120 WGIIRYVIMQVFD
-133 KDTARLKYF
+133 KATARLKYF
-142 KITHDSF
+142 KITHDNF
-149 NSFILK
+149 NTFILN
-155 NNGSSNTASDII
+155 NNGSCNTASNII
-167 KFLSIMIENPVV
+167 KFLSVMIENPVV

-235 SEVEVYITITE
+235 NEMEIYITITE

-335 QLQEVGVI
+335 QLHEVGVI

-390 RSILYRKKDT
+390 RSILYRKKDI

-463 ELERYIPETLKKS
+463 ELERYIPETLKKLYLYDDEHKGELITTLQMYLRNNQS
-476 NISVSLIKANR
+476 IKKTADAMFVHYRTMSYRLEKIKQIS
-487 TKITDSNV
+487 
-495 YGISYG
+495 GI
-501 YDVYAGGAGN
+501 N
-511 DNDGDAKD
+511 
-519 GRSGGFVGFNDE
+519 F
-531 GLLKNNNM
+531 
-539 YYCDVVRGTKDLV
+539 
-552 GPFSGK
+552 
-558 SELDTVYA
+558 
-566 FNSQEKVEGENN
+566 
-578 NYRIYRKLDQSLD
+578 
-591 QIEKNNSILNSSHE
+591 
-605 KDDASGWDIYTIGH
+605 DDANEVLAVSNGLIIYK
-619 MNPVKTFETLKNAV
+619 MLK
-633 LVSKGDSVKA
+633 
-643 DLNAYESSAKAVL
+643 E
-656 MSDTKTTLN
+656 
-665 TGESDTPEPSESQDP
+665 
-680 CDENIKL
+680 
-687 TINKVW
+687 
-693 KDLNNFDHSRP
+693 
-704 NSITVTISRTWKDK
+704 
-718 AGNEKTETVPRY
+718 
-730 ESYKIE
+730 IE
-736 GSSDKSKWQKVIKEL
+736 
-751 PAYTTDGDE
+751 
-760 IYYYTYSIT
+760 
-769 EAKVDGYTTTIDK
+769 
-782 SQDGFTFTIT
+782 
-792 NRHFPGLPD
+792 
-801 TGGYGS
+801 
-807 YLIYLIAVLLFLVY
+807 
-821 FVMRYKK
+821 
-828 CKENKKAEKL
+828 

>member
-54 SFQVYLSCSDR
+54 SFQVYLSCNDR

-112 EIPGDFDY
+112 EISEDSYY
-120 WGIIRHVMIQVFD
+120 WGIIRYVIMQVFD
-133 KDTARLKYF
+133 KVTARLKYF
-142 KITHDSF
+142 KITHDNF
-149 NSFILK
+149 NTFILR

-235 SEVEVYITITE
+235 SEVEIYITITE

-279 KKKYQRDIVH
+279 KKKYQRDIIH

-313 DTYRVVDFHTIK
+313 DTYRVVDFHSIK

-335 QLQEVGVI
+335 QLHEVGVI
-343 VGELMYLLPDALI
+343 EGELKHLLPDALI

-418 SYHEASRAI
+418 SYYEASQAI
-427 KYIDIIRLV
+427 KYIEIIRQV

-463 ELERYIPETLKKS
+463 ELERYIPETLKKLYLYDDEHKGE
-476 NISVSLIKANR
+476 LITTLQMYLRNNQSIKKTAGAMFVHYR
-487 TKITDSNV
+487 T
-495 YGISYG
+495 ISYRLE
-501 YDVYAGGAGN
+501 
-511 DNDGDAKD
+511 KIKQI
-519 GRSGGFVGFNDE
+519 SG
-531 GLLKNNNM
+531 
-539 YYCDVVRGTKDLV
+539 
-552 GPFSGK
+552 
-558 SELDTVYA
+558 
-566 FNSQEKVEGENN
+566 
-578 NYRIYRKLDQSLD
+578 I
-591 QIEKNNSILNSSHE
+591 
-605 KDDASGWDIYTIGH
+605 
-619 MNPVKTFETLKNAV
+619 
-633 LVSKGDSVKA
+633 
-643 DLNAYESSAKAVL
+643 
-656 MSDTKTTLN
+656 
-665 TGESDTPEPSESQDP
+665 
-680 CDENIKL
+680 
-687 TINKVW
+687 
-693 KDLNNFDHSRP
+693 NFD
-704 NSITVTISRTWKDK
+704 N
-718 AGNEKTETVPRY
+718 ANEVLAV
-730 ESYKIE
+730 SNGLIIYKMLKEIE
-736 GSSDKSKWQKVIKEL
+736 
-751 PAYTTDGDE
+751 
-760 IYYYTYSIT
+760 
-769 EAKVDGYTTTIDK
+769 
-782 SQDGFTFTIT
+782 
-792 NRHFPGLPD
+792 
-801 TGGYGS
+801 
-807 YLIYLIAVLLFLVY
+807 
-821 FVMRYKK
+821 
-828 CKENKKAEKL
+828 

>member
-54 SFQVYLSCSDR
+54 SFRVYLSCSDR

-112 EIPGDFDY
+112 EISEDLYY
-120 WGIIRHVMIQVFD
+120 WGIIRHVMMQVFD

-142 KITHDSF
+142 KITHDNF
-149 NSFILK
+149 NTFVLN

-167 KFLSIMIENPVV
+167 KFLSIMIDNPVV

-209 NIITKFQY
+209 NIITKLQY

-235 SEVEVYITITE
+235 SEMEIYITITE
-246 ENRELTELDYMAIEN
+246 ENRDLTELDYMAIEN

-305 AQLGMKES
+305 SQLGMKES
-313 DTYRVVDFHTIK
+313 DTYRVVDFHTIT

-335 QLQEVGVI
+335 QLHEVGVI
-343 VGELMYLLPDALI
+343 EGELMHLLPDALI

-362 IVMIQQVDSNQTE
+362 IVMIQQVDSDQTE

-384 VEDVIQ
+384 IEEVIQ

-418 SYHEASRAI
+418 SYHEASQAI
-427 KYIDIIRLV
+427 KYIEIIRQV
-436 TGDKNKSVVHYS
+436 TGDKNKSVVNYS

-456 GEIDDVT
+456 GKVDDMT
-463 ELERYIPETLKKS
+463 ELERCIPETLKKLYLYDDEHKGE
-476 NISVSLIKANR
+476 LITTLQMYLRNNQSIKKTAGAMFVHYR
-487 TKITDSNV
+487 T
-495 YGISYG
+495 ISYRLE
-501 YDVYAGGAGN
+501 
-511 DNDGDAKD
+511 KIKQI
-519 GRSGGFVGFNDE
+519 SG
-531 GLLKNNNM
+531 
-539 YYCDVVRGTKDLV
+539 
-552 GPFSGK
+552 
-558 SELDTVYA
+558 
-566 FNSQEKVEGENN
+566 
-578 NYRIYRKLDQSLD
+578 I
-591 QIEKNNSILNSSHE
+591 
-605 KDDASGWDIYTIGH
+605 
-619 MNPVKTFETLKNAV
+619 
-633 LVSKGDSVKA
+633 
-643 DLNAYESSAKAVL
+643 
-656 MSDTKTTLN
+656 
-665 TGESDTPEPSESQDP
+665 
-680 CDENIKL
+680 
-687 TINKVW
+687 
-693 KDLNNFDHSRP
+693 NFD
-704 NSITVTISRTWKDK
+704 N
-718 AGNEKTETVPRY
+718 ANEVLAV
-730 ESYKIE
+730 SNGLIIYKMLKEIE
-736 GSSDKSKWQKVIKEL
+736 
-751 PAYTTDGDE
+751 
-760 IYYYTYSIT
+760 
-769 EAKVDGYTTTIDK
+769 
-782 SQDGFTFTIT
+782 
-792 NRHFPGLPD
+792 
-801 TGGYGS
+801 
-807 YLIYLIAVLLFLVY
+807 
-821 FVMRYKK
+821 
-828 CKENKKAEKL
+828 

>member
-54 SFQVYLSCSDR
+54 SFQVYLSCNDR

-112 EIPGDFDY
+112 EISEDLHY
-120 WGIIRHVMIQVFD
+120 WGIIRYVIMQVFD

-142 KITHDSF
+142 KITHDNF
-149 NSFILK
+149 NTFILK

-235 SEVEVYITITE
+235 SEVEIYITITE

-335 QLQEVGVI
+335 QLHEVGVI
-343 VGELMYLLPDALI
+343 VGELTYLLPDALI

-456 GEIDDVT
+456 SEIDDVT
-463 ELERYIPETLKKS
+463 ELERYIPETLKKLYLYDDEHKGE
-476 NISVSLIKANR
+476 LITTLQMYLRNNQSIKKTADAMFVHYR
-487 TKITDSNV
+487 T
-495 YGISYG
+495 ISYRLE
-501 YDVYAGGAGN
+501 
-511 DNDGDAKD
+511 KIKQI
-519 GRSGGFVGFNDE
+519 SG
-531 GLLKNNNM
+531 
-539 YYCDVVRGTKDLV
+539 
-552 GPFSGK
+552 
-558 SELDTVYA
+558 
-566 FNSQEKVEGENN
+566 
-578 NYRIYRKLDQSLD
+578 I
-591 QIEKNNSILNSSHE
+591 
-605 KDDASGWDIYTIGH
+605 
-619 MNPVKTFETLKNAV
+619 
-633 LVSKGDSVKA
+633 
-643 DLNAYESSAKAVL
+643 
-656 MSDTKTTLN
+656 
-665 TGESDTPEPSESQDP
+665 
-680 CDENIKL
+680 
-687 TINKVW
+687 
-693 KDLNNFDHSRP
+693 NFD
-704 NSITVTISRTWKDK
+704 N
-718 AGNEKTETVPRY
+718 ANEVLAV
-730 ESYKIE
+730 SNGLIIYKMLKEIE
-736 GSSDKSKWQKVIKEL
+736 
-751 PAYTTDGDE
+751 
-760 IYYYTYSIT
+760 
-769 EAKVDGYTTTIDK
+769 
-782 SQDGFTFTIT
+782 
-792 NRHFPGLPD
+792 
-801 TGGYGS
+801 
-807 YLIYLIAVLLFLVY
+807 
-821 FVMRYKK
+821 
-828 CKENKKAEKL
+828 

>member
-54 SFQVYLSCSDR
+54 SFPVYLSCSDR

-112 EIPGDFDY
+112 EISEDLYY
-120 WGIIRHVMIQVFD
+120 WGIIRYVIMQVFD
-133 KDTARLKYF
+133 KATARLKYF

-149 NSFILK
+149 NTFILK

-235 SEVEVYITITE
+235 NEMEIYITITE

-305 AQLGMKES
+305 SQLGMKES
-313 DTYRVVDFHTIK
+313 DTYRVVDFHTIT

-335 QLQEVGVI
+335 QLHEVGVI
-343 VGELMYLLPDALI
+343 EGELMHLLPDALI

-418 SYHEASRAI
+418 SYYEASQAI
-427 KYIDIIRLV
+427 KYIEIIRQV

-456 GEIDDVT
+456 GKVDDMT
-463 ELERYIPETLKKS
+463 ELERCIPETLKKLYLYDDEHKGE
-476 NISVSLIKANR
+476 LITTLQMYLRNNQSIKKTAGAMFVHYR
-487 TKITDSNV
+487 T
-495 YGISYG
+495 ISYRLEKIKQIFG
-501 YDVYAGGAGN
+501 IN
-511 DNDGDAKD
+511 FEDANEVLAV
-519 GRSGGFVGFNDE
+519 SN
-531 GLLKNNNM
+531 GLI
-539 YYCDVVRGTKDLV
+539 
-552 GPFSGK
+552 
-558 SELDTVYA
+558 
-566 FNSQEKVEGENN
+566 
-578 NYRIYRKLDQSLD
+578 IYKMVKE
-591 QIEKNNSILNSSHE
+591 IE
-605 KDDASGWDIYTIGH
+605 
-619 MNPVKTFETLKNAV
+619 
-633 LVSKGDSVKA
+633 
-643 DLNAYESSAKAVL
+643 
-656 MSDTKTTLN
+656 
-665 TGESDTPEPSESQDP
+665 
-680 CDENIKL
+680 
-687 TINKVW
+687 
-693 KDLNNFDHSRP
+693 
-704 NSITVTISRTWKDK
+704 
-718 AGNEKTETVPRY
+718 
-730 ESYKIE
+730 
-736 GSSDKSKWQKVIKEL
+736 
-751 PAYTTDGDE
+751 
-760 IYYYTYSIT
+760 
-769 EAKVDGYTTTIDK
+769 
-782 SQDGFTFTIT
+782 
-792 NRHFPGLPD
+792 
-801 TGGYGS
+801 
-807 YLIYLIAVLLFLVY
+807 
-821 FVMRYKK
+821 
-828 CKENKKAEKL
+828 

>member
-54 SFQVYLSCSDR
+54 SFQVYLSCNDR

-112 EIPGDFDY
+112 EISEDSYY
-120 WGIIRHVMIQVFD
+120 WGIIRYVIMQVFD
-133 KDTARLKYF
+133 KATARLKYF
-142 KITHDSF
+142 KITHDNF
-149 NSFILK
+149 NTFILN
-155 NNGSSNTASDII
+155 NNGSCNTASNII
-167 KFLSIMIENPVV
+167 KFLSVMIENPVV

-209 NIITKFQY
+209 NMITKFQY

-235 SEVEVYITITE
+235 SEVEIYITITE
-246 ENRELTELDYMAIEN
+246 ENRGLTELDYMAIEN

-279 KKKYQRDIVH
+279 KKKYQRDLIH

-325 KNVQRKYTKE
+325 NNVQSKYTKE
-335 QLQEVGVI
+335 QLHEVGVI
-343 VGELMYLLPDALI
+343 EGELKHLLPDALI

-362 IVMIQQVDSNQTE
+362 IVMIQQVDSEQTE

-390 RSILYRKKDT
+390 RSIFYRKKDT

-407 KSVEGYQRLKE
+407 KSVKGYQRLKE
-418 SYHEASRAI
+418 SYHEASQAI
-427 KYIDIIRLV
+427 KYIEIVRLV

-456 GEIDDVT
+456 GEIDDMT
-463 ELERYIPETLKKS
+463 KLERYIPETLKKLYEYDDEHKGELIPTLQMFLS
-476 NISVSLIKANR
+476 NNQSIRKTAGAMFVHYR
-487 TKITDSNV
+487 T
-495 YGISYG
+495 ISY
-501 YDVYAGGAGN
+501 
-511 DNDGDAKD
+511 
-519 GRSGGFVGFNDE
+519 R
-531 GLLKNNNM
+531 M
-539 YYCDVVRGTKDLV
+539 
-552 GPFSGK
+552 
-558 SELDTVYA
+558 
-566 FNSQEKVEGENN
+566 EKIKE
-578 NYRIYRKLDQSLD
+578 I
-591 QIEKNNSILNSSHE
+591 
-605 KDDASGWDIYTIGH
+605 
-619 MNPVKTFETLKNAV
+619 
-633 LVSKGDSVKA
+633 
-643 DLNAYESSAKAVL
+643 
-656 MSDTKTTLN
+656 
-665 TGESDTPEPSESQDP
+665 TG
-680 CDENIKL
+680 I
-687 TINKVW
+687 
-693 KDLNNFDHSRP
+693 NFD
-704 NSITVTISRTWKDK
+704 N
-718 AGNEKTETVPRY
+718 ANEVLAV
-730 ESYKIE
+730 SNGLVIYKMLN
-736 GSSDKSKWQKVIKEL
+736 Q
-751 PAYTTDGDE
+751 
-760 IYYYTYSIT
+760 
-769 EAKVDGYTTTIDK
+769 
-782 SQDGFTFTIT
+782 
-792 NRHFPGLPD
+792 
-801 TGGYGS
+801 
-807 YLIYLIAVLLFLVY
+807 
-821 FVMRYKK
+821 
-828 CKENKKAEKL
+828 

>member
-112 EIPGDFDY
+112 EISEDSYY
-120 WGIIRHVMIQVFD
+120 WGIIRYVMIQVFD

-149 NSFILK
+149 NTFILK

-179 LYYGNLNCMV
+179 LYYGDLNCMV

-235 SEVEVYITITE
+235 SEVEIYITITE

-272 EFAQDEV
+272 EFAQNEV
-279 KKKYQRDIVH
+279 KKTYQRDLIH

-335 QLQEVGVI
+335 QLHEVGVI

-418 SYHEASRAI
+418 SYYEASQAI
-427 KYIDIIRLV
+427 KYIEIIRQV
-436 TGDKNKSVVHYS
+436 TGDKNKSVVQYS

-456 GEIDDVT
+456 GKVDDMT
-463 ELERYIPETLKKS
+463 ELERCIPETLKKLYLYDDEHKGE
-476 NISVSLIKANR
+476 LITTLQMYLRNNQSIKKTASAMFVHYR
-487 TKITDSNV
+487 T
-495 YGISYG
+495 ISYRLE
-501 YDVYAGGAGN
+501 
-511 DNDGDAKD
+511 KI
-519 GRSGGFVGFNDE
+519 
-531 GLLKNNNM
+531 KQI
-539 YYCDVVRGTKDLV
+539 
-552 GPFSGK
+552 
-558 SELDTVYA
+558 SE
-566 FNSQEKVEGENN
+566 
-578 NYRIYRKLDQSLD
+578 I
-591 QIEKNNSILNSSHE
+591 
-605 KDDASGWDIYTIGH
+605 
-619 MNPVKTFETLKNAV
+619 
-633 LVSKGDSVKA
+633 
-643 DLNAYESSAKAVL
+643 
-656 MSDTKTTLN
+656 
-665 TGESDTPEPSESQDP
+665 
-680 CDENIKL
+680 
-687 TINKVW
+687 
-693 KDLNNFDHSRP
+693 NFD
-704 NSITVTISRTWKDK
+704 N
-718 AGNEKTETVPRY
+718 ANEVLAV
-730 ESYKIE
+730 SNGLIIYKMLKEIE
-736 GSSDKSKWQKVIKEL
+736 
-751 PAYTTDGDE
+751 
-760 IYYYTYSIT
+760 
-769 EAKVDGYTTTIDK
+769 
-782 SQDGFTFTIT
+782 
-792 NRHFPGLPD
+792 
-801 TGGYGS
+801 
-807 YLIYLIAVLLFLVY
+807 
-821 FVMRYKK
+821 
-828 CKENKKAEKL
+828 

>member
-54 SFQVYLSCSDR
+54 SFQVYLSCNDR
-65 EVEQHFEDLVKS
+65 EVEQHFEDLVKN

-112 EIPGDFDY
+112 EISEDSYY
-120 WGIIRHVMIQVFD
+120 WGIIRYVIMQVFD
-133 KDTARLKYF
+133 KATARLKYF
-142 KITHDSF
+142 KITHDNF
-149 NSFILK
+149 NAFILN
-155 NNGSSNTASDII
+155 NNGSCNTASNII
-167 KFLSIMIENPVV
+167 KFLSVMIENPVV

-235 SEVEVYITITE
+235 SEVEIYITITE

-325 KNVQRKYTKE
+325 NNVQSKYTKE
-335 QLQEVGVI
+335 QLHEVGVI
-343 VGELMYLLPDALI
+343 VSELKHLLPDALI

-463 ELERYIPETLKKS
+463 ELERYIPETLKKLYLYDDEHKGE
-476 NISVSLIKANR
+476 LITTLQMYLRNNQSIKKTADAMFVHYR
-487 TKITDSNV
+487 T
-495 YGISYG
+495 ISYRLE
-501 YDVYAGGAGN
+501 
-511 DNDGDAKD
+511 KIKQI
-519 GRSGGFVGFNDE
+519 SGINFNDANE
-531 GLLKNNNM
+531 VLAVSNGLIIYKMLK
-539 YYCDVVRGTKDLV
+539 
-552 GPFSGK
+552 
-558 SELDTVYA
+558 E
-566 FNSQEKVEGENN
+566 
-578 NYRIYRKLDQSLD
+578 
-591 QIEKNNSILNSSHE
+591 IE
-605 KDDASGWDIYTIGH
+605 
-619 MNPVKTFETLKNAV
+619 
-633 LVSKGDSVKA
+633 
-643 DLNAYESSAKAVL
+643 
-656 MSDTKTTLN
+656 
-665 TGESDTPEPSESQDP
+665 
-680 CDENIKL
+680 
-687 TINKVW
+687 
-693 KDLNNFDHSRP
+693 
-704 NSITVTISRTWKDK
+704 
-718 AGNEKTETVPRY
+718 
-730 ESYKIE
+730 
-736 GSSDKSKWQKVIKEL
+736 
-751 PAYTTDGDE
+751 
-760 IYYYTYSIT
+760 
-769 EAKVDGYTTTIDK
+769 
-782 SQDGFTFTIT
+782 
-792 NRHFPGLPD
+792 
-801 TGGYGS
+801 
-807 YLIYLIAVLLFLVY
+807 
-821 FVMRYKK
+821 
-828 CKENKKAEKL
+828 

>member
-112 EIPGDFDY
+112 EISEDSYY
-120 WGIIRHVMIQVFD
+120 WGIIRYVMIQVFD

-149 NSFILK
+149 NTFILK

-235 SEVEVYITITE
+235 SEVEIYITITE

-305 AQLGMKES
+305 LQLGMKES

-335 QLQEVGVI
+335 QLHEVGVI
-343 VGELMYLLPDALI
+343 EGELMHLLPDALI

-362 IVMIQQVDSNQTE
+362 IVMIQQVDSDQTE

-384 VEDVIQ
+384 IEEVIQ

-418 SYHEASRAI
+418 SYQEASRAI

-463 ELERYIPETLKKS
+463 ELERYIPETLKKLYLYDDEHKGE
-476 NISVSLIKANR
+476 LITTLQMYLRNNQSIKKTASAMFVHYR
-487 TKITDSNV
+487 T
-495 YGISYG
+495 ISYRLE
-501 YDVYAGGAGN
+501 
-511 DNDGDAKD
+511 KIKQI
-519 GRSGGFVGFNDE
+519 SG
-531 GLLKNNNM
+531 
-539 YYCDVVRGTKDLV
+539 
-552 GPFSGK
+552 
-558 SELDTVYA
+558 
-566 FNSQEKVEGENN
+566 
-578 NYRIYRKLDQSLD
+578 I
-591 QIEKNNSILNSSHE
+591 
-605 KDDASGWDIYTIGH
+605 
-619 MNPVKTFETLKNAV
+619 
-633 LVSKGDSVKA
+633 
-643 DLNAYESSAKAVL
+643 
-656 MSDTKTTLN
+656 
-665 TGESDTPEPSESQDP
+665 
-680 CDENIKL
+680 
-687 TINKVW
+687 
-693 KDLNNFDHSRP
+693 NFD
-704 NSITVTISRTWKDK
+704 N
-718 AGNEKTETVPRY
+718 ANEVLAV
-730 ESYKIE
+730 SNGLIIYKMLKEIE
-736 GSSDKSKWQKVIKEL
+736 
-751 PAYTTDGDE
+751 
-760 IYYYTYSIT
+760 
-769 EAKVDGYTTTIDK
+769 
-782 SQDGFTFTIT
+782 
-792 NRHFPGLPD
+792 
-801 TGGYGS
+801 
-807 YLIYLIAVLLFLVY
+807 
-821 FVMRYKK
+821 
-828 CKENKKAEKL
+828 

>member
-1 MAYTVRKLLE
+1 MGYTVRKLLE

-112 EIPGDFDY
+112 EISEDSYY
-120 WGIIRHVMIQVFD
+120 WGIIRYVIMQVFD
-133 KDTARLKYF
+133 KATARLKYF
-142 KITHDSF
+142 KITHDNF
-149 NSFILK
+149 NTFILN
-155 NNGSSNTASDII
+155 NNGSCNTASDII
-167 KFLSIMIENPVV
+167 KFLSVMIENPVV

-235 SEVEVYITITE
+235 NEMEIYITITE

-261 AIINLQYGFLS
+261 AIINLQYEFLS

-279 KKKYQRDIVH
+279 KKKYQRDIIH

-313 DTYRVVDFHTIK
+313 DTYRVVDFHTIT

-335 QLQEVGVI
+335 QLHEVGVI
-343 VGELMYLLPDALI
+343 EGELMHLLPDALI

-362 IVMIQQVDSNQTE
+362 IVMIQQVDSDQTE

-384 VEDVIQ
+384 IEEVIQ

-418 SYHEASRAI
+418 SYYEASQAI
-427 KYIDIIRLV
+427 KYIEIIRLV

-456 GEIDDVT
+456 GKVDDMT
-463 ELERYIPETLKKS
+463 ELERCIPETLKKLYLYEDEHKGE
-476 NISVSLIKANR
+476 LITTLQMYLRNNQSIKKTAGAMFVHYR
-487 TKITDSNV
+487 T
-495 YGISYG
+495 ISYRLE
-501 YDVYAGGAGN
+501 
-511 DNDGDAKD
+511 KIKQI
-519 GRSGGFVGFNDE
+519 SG
-531 GLLKNNNM
+531 
-539 YYCDVVRGTKDLV
+539 
-552 GPFSGK
+552 
-558 SELDTVYA
+558 
-566 FNSQEKVEGENN
+566 
-578 NYRIYRKLDQSLD
+578 I
-591 QIEKNNSILNSSHE
+591 
-605 KDDASGWDIYTIGH
+605 
-619 MNPVKTFETLKNAV
+619 
-633 LVSKGDSVKA
+633 
-643 DLNAYESSAKAVL
+643 
-656 MSDTKTTLN
+656 
-665 TGESDTPEPSESQDP
+665 
-680 CDENIKL
+680 
-687 TINKVW
+687 
-693 KDLNNFDHSRP
+693 NFD
-704 NSITVTISRTWKDK
+704 N
-718 AGNEKTETVPRY
+718 ANEVLAV
-730 ESYKIE
+730 SNGLIIYKMLKEIE
-736 GSSDKSKWQKVIKEL
+736 
-751 PAYTTDGDE
+751 
-760 IYYYTYSIT
+760 
-769 EAKVDGYTTTIDK
+769 
-782 SQDGFTFTIT
+782 
-792 NRHFPGLPD
+792 
-801 TGGYGS
+801 
-807 YLIYLIAVLLFLVY
+807 
-821 FVMRYKK
+821 
-828 CKENKKAEKL
+828 

>member
-54 SFQVYLSCSDR
+54 SFQVYLSCNDR

-112 EIPGDFDY
+112 EISEDSYY
-120 WGIIRHVMIQVFD
+120 WGIIRYVIMQVFD
-133 KDTARLKYF
+133 KATARLKYF
-142 KITHDSF
+142 KITHDNF
-149 NSFILK
+149 NTFILN
-155 NNGSSNTASDII
+155 NNGSCNTASNII
-167 KFLSIMIENPVV
+167 KFLSVMIENPVV

-189 STNSDNSKL
+189 STNLDNSKL

-235 SEVEVYITITE
+235 SEVDIYITITE
-246 ENRELTELDYMAIEN
+246 ENRGLTELDYMAIEN

-279 KKKYQRDIVH
+279 KKKYQRDLIH

-325 KNVQRKYTKE
+325 NNVQSKYTKE
-335 QLQEVGVI
+335 QLHEVGVI
-343 VGELMYLLPDALI
+343 EGELMHLLPDALI

-362 IVMIQQVDSNQTE
+362 IVMIQQVDSEQTE

-390 RSILYRKKDT
+390 RSIFYRKKDT

-407 KSVEGYQRLKE
+407 KSVKGYQRLKE
-418 SYHEASRAI
+418 SYHEASQAI
-427 KYIDIIRLV
+427 KYIEIVRLV

-456 GEIDDVT
+456 GEIDDMT
-463 ELERYIPETLKKS
+463 KLERYIPETLKKLYEYDDEHKGELIPTLQMFLS
-476 NISVSLIKANR
+476 NNQSIRKTAGAMFVHYR
-487 TKITDSNV
+487 T
-495 YGISYG
+495 ISY
-501 YDVYAGGAGN
+501 
-511 DNDGDAKD
+511 
-519 GRSGGFVGFNDE
+519 R
-531 GLLKNNNM
+531 M
-539 YYCDVVRGTKDLV
+539 
-552 GPFSGK
+552 
-558 SELDTVYA
+558 
-566 FNSQEKVEGENN
+566 EKIKE
-578 NYRIYRKLDQSLD
+578 I
-591 QIEKNNSILNSSHE
+591 
-605 KDDASGWDIYTIGH
+605 
-619 MNPVKTFETLKNAV
+619 
-633 LVSKGDSVKA
+633 
-643 DLNAYESSAKAVL
+643 
-656 MSDTKTTLN
+656 
-665 TGESDTPEPSESQDP
+665 TG
-680 CDENIKL
+680 I
-687 TINKVW
+687 
-693 KDLNNFDHSRP
+693 NFD
-704 NSITVTISRTWKDK
+704 N
-718 AGNEKTETVPRY
+718 ANEVLAV
-730 ESYKIE
+730 SNGLVIYKMLN
-736 GSSDKSKWQKVIKEL
+736 Q
-751 PAYTTDGDE
+751 
-760 IYYYTYSIT
+760 
-769 EAKVDGYTTTIDK
+769 
-782 SQDGFTFTIT
+782 
-792 NRHFPGLPD
+792 
-801 TGGYGS
+801 
-807 YLIYLIAVLLFLVY
+807 
-821 FVMRYKK
+821 
-828 CKENKKAEKL
+828 

>member
-112 EIPGDFDY
+112 EISEDSYY
-120 WGIIRHVMIQVFD
+120 WGIIRYVIMQVFD

-142 KITHDSF
+142 KITHDNF
-149 NSFILK
+149 NTFILN
-155 NNGSSNTASDII
+155 NNGSCNTASDII

-235 SEVEVYITITE
+235 NEMEIYITITE

-313 DTYRVVDFHTIK
+313 DTYRVVDFHTIT

-335 QLQEVGVI
+335 QLHEVGVI
-343 VGELMYLLPDALI
+343 EGELMHLLPDALI

-362 IVMIQQVDSNQTE
+362 IVMIQQVDSDQTE

-384 VEDVIQ
+384 IEEVIQ
-390 RSILYRKKDT
+390 QSILYRKKDT

-418 SYHEASRAI
+418 SYYEASQAI
-427 KYIDIIRLV
+427 KYIEIIRQV

-463 ELERYIPETLKKS
+463 ELERYIPETLKKLYLYDDEHKGE
-476 NISVSLIKANR
+476 LITTLQMYLRNNQSIKKTAGAMFVHYR
-487 TKITDSNV
+487 T
-495 YGISYG
+495 ISY
-501 YDVYAGGAGN
+501 
-511 DNDGDAKD
+511 
-519 GRSGGFVGFNDE
+519 R
-531 GLLKNNNM
+531 
-539 YYCDVVRGTKDLV
+539 
-552 GPFSGK
+552 
-558 SELDTVYA
+558 
-566 FNSQEKVEGENN
+566 
-578 NYRIYRKLDQSLD
+578 
-591 QIEKNNSILNSSHE
+591 IEKI
-605 KDDASGWDIYTIGH
+605 KQISGI
-619 MNPVKTFETLKNAV
+619 
-633 LVSKGDSVKA
+633 
-643 DLNAYESSAKAVL
+643 
-656 MSDTKTTLN
+656 
-665 TGESDTPEPSESQDP
+665 
-680 CDENIKL
+680 
-687 TINKVW
+687 
-693 KDLNNFDHSRP
+693 NFD
-704 NSITVTISRTWKDK
+704 N
-718 AGNEKTETVPRY
+718 ANEVLAV
-730 ESYKIE
+730 SNGLIIYKMLKEIE
-736 GSSDKSKWQKVIKEL
+736 
-751 PAYTTDGDE
+751 
-760 IYYYTYSIT
+760 
-769 EAKVDGYTTTIDK
+769 
-782 SQDGFTFTIT
+782 
-792 NRHFPGLPD
+792 
-801 TGGYGS
+801 
-807 YLIYLIAVLLFLVY
+807 
-821 FVMRYKK
+821 
-828 CKENKKAEKL
+828 

>member
-54 SFQVYLSCSDR
+54 SFQVYLSCNDR

-112 EIPGDFDY
+112 EISEDSYY
-120 WGIIRHVMIQVFD
+120 WGIIRYVIMQVFD
-133 KDTARLKYF
+133 KATARLKYF
-142 KITHDSF
+142 KITHDNF
-149 NSFILK
+149 NTFILN
-155 NNGSSNTASDII
+155 NNGSCNTASNII
-167 KFLSIMIENPVV
+167 KFLSVMIENPVV

-235 SEVEVYITITE
+235 SEVEIYITITE
-246 ENRELTELDYMAIEN
+246 ENRGLTELDYMAIEN

-279 KKKYQRDIVH
+279 KKKYQRDLIH

-313 DTYRVVDFHTIK
+313 HTYRVVDFHTIK
-325 KNVQRKYTKE
+325 NNVQSKYTKE
-335 QLQEVGVI
+335 QLHEVDVI
-343 VGELMYLLPDALI
+343 EGELKHLLPDALI

-362 IVMIQQVDSNQTE
+362 IVMIQQVDSEQTE

-390 RSILYRKKDT
+390 RSIFYRKKDT

-407 KSVEGYQRLKE
+407 KSVKGYQRLKE
-418 SYHEASRAI
+418 SYHEASQAI
-427 KYIDIIRLV
+427 KYIEIVRLV

-456 GEIDDVT
+456 GEIDDMT
-463 ELERYIPETLKKS
+463 KLERYIPETLKKLYEYDDEHKGELIPTLQMFLS
-476 NISVSLIKANR
+476 NNQSIRKTAGAMFVHYR
-487 TKITDSNV
+487 T
-495 YGISYG
+495 ISY
-501 YDVYAGGAGN
+501 
-511 DNDGDAKD
+511 
-519 GRSGGFVGFNDE
+519 R
-531 GLLKNNNM
+531 M
-539 YYCDVVRGTKDLV
+539 
-552 GPFSGK
+552 
-558 SELDTVYA
+558 
-566 FNSQEKVEGENN
+566 EKIKE
-578 NYRIYRKLDQSLD
+578 I
-591 QIEKNNSILNSSHE
+591 
-605 KDDASGWDIYTIGH
+605 
-619 MNPVKTFETLKNAV
+619 
-633 LVSKGDSVKA
+633 
-643 DLNAYESSAKAVL
+643 
-656 MSDTKTTLN
+656 
-665 TGESDTPEPSESQDP
+665 TG
-680 CDENIKL
+680 I
-687 TINKVW
+687 
-693 KDLNNFDHSRP
+693 NFD
-704 NSITVTISRTWKDK
+704 N
-718 AGNEKTETVPRY
+718 ANEVLAV
-730 ESYKIE
+730 SNGLVIYKMLN
-736 GSSDKSKWQKVIKEL
+736 Q
-751 PAYTTDGDE
+751 
-760 IYYYTYSIT
+760 
-769 EAKVDGYTTTIDK
+769 
-782 SQDGFTFTIT
+782 
-792 NRHFPGLPD
+792 
-801 TGGYGS
+801 
-807 YLIYLIAVLLFLVY
+807 
-821 FVMRYKK
+821 
-828 CKENKKAEKL
+828 